1 MTEKT
6 FVSAIGWNLVG
17 SLTRIGVTL
26 VCQLVLLRMLGP
38 EPAGHFALFLFVVG
52 IGAILAEGGMA
63 VVIAR
68 AADVHPRLLR
78 NAQFLILCYA
88 SAVTIPLVAFTPVF
102 LRLFHMPTS
111 DWFVPTIAALNVVPL
126 ALTSV
131 PMGMLKRQHR
141 ARDIQAIQIIAYV
154 LGFGFVA
161 IPLAYA
167 YRSVS
172 VLIAAFS
179 FQTLVA
185 LALALLV
192 SRCPLMPH
200 WRGASSIRRAS
211 SRAVLVNIAGYI
223 NESLPNVAIAHLLGA
238 TAVGIYSTSFN
249 LLRTPTDVIAS
260 SLHGPLLISS
270 ARRSEATE
278 SRARYLSTLNILA
291 TSVVAVYVVIFLCG
305 EYMAV
310 PLLGSKWLGAG
321 SVLSIVA
328 LIMAARLIGG
338 ISGAVIWGQGR
349 LWHDLLA
356 QAVAVAILFLGVT
369 VISPTDIEIVAWI
382 VLTSGTVRAAIH
394 VMAATHAVNARLVDV
409 FSNLILPALITS
421 TFMIPLLWIG
431 DLILPWR
438 GILGLLTFGLIAA
451 MVLSVRIS
459 VALRYSSAGWAV
471 IGRAKL
477 SDLRRRGPLQTATS
491 GGDYHPARR
500 LDYARSLNVSSTCE
514 EEEGR

>member
-1 MTEKT
+1 MVERT
-6 FVSAIGWNLVG
+6 FVNAIGWNLVG
-17 SLTRIGVTL
+17 SFARIGVTL

-68 AADVHPRLLR
+68 AADVHPQLLR

-88 SAVTIPLVAFTPVF
+88 SAVTFPLMAFTPVF
-102 LRLFHMPTS
+102 LRLFHMPPT

-131 PMGMLKRQHR
+131 PVGLLKRQHR
-141 ARDIQAIQIIAYV
+141 AREIQLIQITAYI

-167 YRSVS
+167 YRSVI
-172 VLIAAFS
+172 VLVCAFS

-192 SRCPLMPH
+192 SRCPLIPH
-200 WRGASSIRRAS
+200 WRGASDIRRAS

-260 SLHGPLLISS
+260 SLHGPLLTSS
-270 ARRSEATE
+270 ARRSEGTE
-278 SRARYLSTLNILA
+278 SRTRYLSTLNILA
-291 TSVVAVYVVIFLCG
+291 TTVIAVYVIVFLCG
-305 EYMAV
+305 DYIAV
-310 PLLGSKWLGAG
+310 PLLGAKWLSAG
-321 SVLSIVA
+321 PVLSIVA

-356 QAVAVAILFLGVT
+356 QAVAVAILLLGVT
-369 VISPTDIEIVAWI
+369 VVAPTEIEIVAWI
-382 VLTSGTVRAAIH
+382 VCISGAVRAAIH
-394 VMAATHAVNARLVDV
+394 VFAASDAVNARLVDV
-409 FSNLILPALITS
+409 FNNLISPALITS
-421 TFMIPLLWIG
+421 AFMLPLLWIG
-431 DLILPWR
+431 DLILPTN
-438 GILGLLTFGLIAA
+438 GILGLLTFGMIAA
-451 MVLSVRIS
+451 MILSARIC
-459 VALRYSSAGWAV
+459 VAWRYSSAEWA
-471 IGRAKL
+471 ILGRAKL
-477 SDLRRRGPLQTATS
+477 MHLRRRRTGQAEALLGNQDMEPRVDGMPS
-491 GGDYHPARR
+491 
-500 LDYARSLNVSSTCE
+500 LDVYSSCE
-514 EEEGR
+514 KEKGR